1 MKWPVPTDW
10 PHSDVSQR
18 IFNPPHRWH
27 VQHMGQQMGQGPVA
41 LLLHGAGGSTH
52 SFAGLMPLLADRFT
66 VVAIDLPGHGFT
78 QLGARHRSGLPP
90 MAEDI
95 AALCQ
100 KQGWKPDIIIGHSA
114 GCALALEICDTI
126 LSPRGQVPK
135 VIGINAAL
143 STFEGIAG
151 VLFPAMAKALAALPF
166 TAKVFSELAGKQAR
180 VQSLIGGTGSNLTPD
195 QIDLYTRLI
204 SDRDHVDG
212 ALLMMSQWSLDALLG
227 RLHSISTQT
236 LLVAGA
242 QDKTVPA
249 TVSTNAAHALPC
261 ARSMVLE
268 GLGHLAHEEDPNQ
281 VFRPIIDFVD
291 QSAS

>member
-10 PHSDVSQR
+10 PHSGTSRR
-18 IFNPPHRWH
+18 IFNAPHRWH
-27 VQHMGQQMGQGPVA
+27 VQQMGQGPVA

-52 SFAGLMPLLADRFT
+52 SFAWLMPLLADYFT

-78 QLGARHRSGLPP
+78 QLGARHRSGLRP

-100 KQGWKPDIIIGHSA
+100 EHGWKPDVIIGHSA
-114 GCALALEICDTI
+114 GCALALEMCDAI
-126 LSPRGQVPK
+126 LSPRGHIPK
-135 VIGINAAL
+135 VVGINAAL
-143 STFEGIAG
+143 SSFEGIAG

-166 TAKVFSELAGKQAR
+166 TAKIFSELAGKQAR
-180 VQSLIGGTGSNLTPD
+180 VQSLISGTGSNLAPN

-227 RLHSISTQT
+227 RLQSISAQT
-236 LLVAGA
+236 LLLAGA

-249 TVSTNAAHALPC
+249 TVSANAAHALPC
-261 ARSMVLE
+261 ARSMVFE

-281 VFRPIIDFVD
+281 VFRAIMDFVD